1 MAIEFKVFFSWQSDL
16 PSNQTKRFIEDCI
29 EVVRNDMPDS
39 IVLIPDEATRN
50 RLGSPDITESIYD
63 KISTCD
69 LFIADVSI
77 VGFYIS
83 QKHQDDDEPEKKFVS
98 NPNVLLEL
106 GYAAGT
112 ISWDR
117 CICLANTKYGELKEL
132 PFDLNHRRVTAYSYD
147 SGGRNAEIKRI
158 SDIIKST
165 VLEYSNKPLPKK
177 DFSHHIVGG
186 YNFSSGDIE
195 QKIIPLNE
203 ISFIQ
208 YNEHTQKMKEN
219 ANELILKIQN
229 IHLLPLQDENTL
241 ESVTTDKSVDE
252 VTKKAI
258 IDETAVLKVYNS
270 KPATIDREYIEEN
283 IKKHFNFVL
292 TDDFYYVGNLKECSS
307 ILPVDDYSLEG
318 TDLEKEKFELLQQLE
333 SIFCKIELRELYLHT
348 YDGLVIVPLAI
359 TNCSQKND
367 KRIAV
372 SIKVLE
378 GTPVNPTSS
387 LIIPELEGVEGII
400 YEYHLA
406 KENLHL
412 PENNKIKMDSSL
424 MQSVIEPYIP
434 KIQPPVL
441 NAFGYVST
449 PEYDADD
456 YEEELEEFI
465 QETNEGSTNEY
476 SFTIGELRPKETVW
490 LDKVILIKPV
500 NEKIIIEY
508 TIKSTNT
515 TGDLNGT
522 LLYSAN

>member
-77 VGFYIS
+77 VGFYVS

-117 CICLANTKYGELKEL
+117 CICLANTKYGELKKL

-158 SDIIKST
+158 SAIIKST

-186 YNFSSGDIE
+186 YNFSSGVIE

-203 ISFIQ
+203 IAFSQ
-208 YNEHTQKMKEN
+208 YNKNTQKMKEN
-219 ANELILKIQN
+219 ANELIIKIQN
-229 IHLLPLQDENTL
+229 IHLPPVQDKNTL
-241 ESVTTDKSVDE
+241 ESVTSDKSVDE
-252 VTKKAI
+252 VTKKSI
-258 IDETAVLKVYNS
+258 IDETAVLKVYHS
-270 KPATIDREYIEEN
+270 QPATIDSGYIEEN
-283 IKKHFNFVL
+283 IKKHFNYVL
-292 TDDFYYVGNLKECSS
+292 TDDFYYLGNLKECSS
-307 ILPVDDYSLEG
+307 VLPMNDYSLEG

-406 KENLHL
+406 KEILHL
-412 PENNKIKMDSSL
+412 PENNKIKMGSSL

-490 LDKVILIKPV
+490 LDKVILIRPANGKT
-500 NEKIIIEY
+500 IIEY

-522 LLYSAN
+522 LSYSTN